1 MQENKIDFVIPWVD
15 GSDKAWQQEK
25 SKYDMAGSRADI
37 DDANER
43 YRDWENLKYW
53 FRGVEK
59 YAPWVRKVH
68 FITWGHLPVWLNT
81 AHPKLN
87 IVRHQDYIPSE
98 YLPTFNSHT
107 IEWNMHRIEGLSE
120 QFVYFNDDFFL
131 TGQVKPEDFFRNG
144 KPCDMLAF
152 QPVVANPVNPV
163 MSHIYLNNSLVL
175 SQYFSKRENV
185 RKQMGNYFKLG
196 YPCLYFFYNLLEL
209 AFPLFT
215 GFYTVHG
222 PSPFLKDTYRTLWE
236 NEERLLDE
244 TCRHRFRNEADV
256 SQYLAREWQKLSG
269 NFHAQNITKHFRYF
283 NVKSDNPAIKK
294 AVASAKTRIVCIN
307 DANEPIDFVRA
318 KRQVIEAFEQILP
331 EKSEFEK
338 S

>member
-1 MQENKIDFVIPWVD
+1 MQENKIDFVVTWVD
-15 GSDKAWQQEK
+15 GSDKSWQQEK
-25 SKYDMAGSRADI
+25 SKYDLAYDSAEV
-37 DDANER
+37 DDTNER

-68 FITWGHLPVWLNT
+68 FITWGHLPIWLNT

-87 IVRHQDYIPSE
+87 IVRHQDYIPAK

-107 IEWNMHRIEGLSE
+107 IEWNMHRIEGLCE
-120 QFVYFNDDFFL
+120 QFVYFNDDIFL
-131 TGQVKPEDFFRNG
+131 TGPVKAEDFFKNG

-152 QPVVANPVNPV
+152 QPVVANPANPV
-163 MSHIYLNNSLVL
+163 MSHIYLNNSLVI
-175 SQYFSKRENV
+175 SKYFSKRENV
-185 RKQMGNYFKLG
+185 RKQIGNYFKLG
-196 YPCLYFFYNLLEL
+196 YPALYFVYNLLEL

-222 PSPFLKDTYRTLWE
+222 PSPFLKGTYRTLWQKE
-236 NEERLLDE
+236 AKLLEE
-244 TCRHRFRNEADV
+244 TCGHRFRSGEDV

-283 NVKSDNPAIKK
+283 DVKSDNPALVRAI
-294 AVASAKTRIVCIN
+294 ASPQTKIVCIN
-307 DANEPIDFVRA
+307 DANETIDFVQA
-318 KRQVIEAFEQILP
+318 KRQVIAALEQILP